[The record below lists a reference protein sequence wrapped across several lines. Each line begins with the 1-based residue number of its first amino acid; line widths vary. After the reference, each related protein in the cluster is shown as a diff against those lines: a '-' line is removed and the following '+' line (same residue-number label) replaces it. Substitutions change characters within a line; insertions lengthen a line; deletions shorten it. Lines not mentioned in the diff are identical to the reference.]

1 MRVLRKV
8 CGILFTLIFIFI
20 AIPVTNAATEITITE
35 KPHRDLMG
43 KFTDDQLAEL
53 ITPNGRLGQLVFSPP
68 NGTKRWLI
76 DTALIEDISAMTT
89 PYKFGDGKSGTG
101 SDLAKDWLTALRSAT
116 RFGTVE
122 VIPYANAD
130 AVFLKRFAPSELRFY
145 CSAAQRKL
153 QALLE
158 RAVLPCSENSGTSA
172 QISINQ
178 SLVDSYTMIRKE
190 TLLLNTAVPAGSLDQ
205 FRMELAKVFAVG
217 LSKSERNEITDSA
230 RLALEST
237 YRNLMVVP
245 GKYRLTSEHEK
256 VPVTLINNYLEPV
269 TVDLDLFPLNS
280 RIRISDIEN
289 ITIPAKSKIQITV
302 PVTVIASG
310 SVEVLAQ
317 FKNSKGV
324 EFGKS
329 SALSLNLSVI
339 SPRVTWF
346 TTGSGIL
353 LLLGATAQSVRR
365 IKKSRK

>member
-1 MRVLRKV
+1 MRAVRAAI
-8 CGILFTLIFIFI
+8 GIFFTLTFIFFI
-20 AIPVTNAATEITITE
+20 IPTSSAATVITLTE

-43 KFTDDQLAEL
+43 KFSDDSLAGL
-53 ITPNGRLGQLVFSPP
+53 ITPNGRLGQLVFAAPT
-68 NGTKRWLI
+68 GAKKWVI
-76 DTALIEDISAMTT
+76 DTALIDEINAMST
-89 PYKFGDGKSGTG
+89 PYKFGDGQTGTG
-101 SDLAKDWLTALRSAT
+101 TDLAKNWLAALRTVT
-116 RFGTVE
+116 RFGDVE
-122 VIPYANAD
+122 VMPYANAD

-145 CSAAQRKL
+145 CSAAQSKL
-153 QALLE
+153 ELALE
-158 RAVLPCSENSGTSA
+158 RAILPCGENTGTSA

-217 LSKSERNEITDSA
+217 LSKSERSAISESA

-256 VPVTLINNYLEPV
+256 VPVTLINNYLQPV

-280 RIRISDIEN
+280 RIRISNIKN